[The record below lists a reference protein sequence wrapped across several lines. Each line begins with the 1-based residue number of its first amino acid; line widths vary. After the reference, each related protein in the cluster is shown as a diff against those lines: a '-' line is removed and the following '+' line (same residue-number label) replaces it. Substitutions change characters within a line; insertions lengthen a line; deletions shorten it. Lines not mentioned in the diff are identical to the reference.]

1 MSVKASGGSSLAR
14 PQLYQTVALTTIS
27 QAEQQD
33 RFPAKGEL
41 DQLIQYFASGAK
53 RIEIAGVLTKYSELI
68 VSRAANRIFTGGSP
82 MAFLEKPVE
91 APIMTIAGT
100 VLTTSEGMKL
110 GTTTYAQPS
119 SGSKGLSGLKA
130 AFTSSSGPVPQ
141 GFRPINVA
149 RYGPGNMTK
158 SLRDMSWFLRYTT
171 YAIVAGDPSIIEVNT
186 RGQIG
191 RAHV

>member
-68 VSRAANRIFTGGSP
+68 VSRAANRIFT
-82 MAFLEKPVE
+82 A
-91 APIMTIAGT
+91 TC
-100 VLTTSEGMKL
+100 
-110 GTTTYAQPS
+110 
-119 SGSKGLSGLKA
+119 
-130 AFTSSSGPVPQ
+130 
-141 GFRPINVA
+141 
-149 RYGPGNMTK
+149 
-158 SLRDMSWFLRYTT
+158 
-171 YAIVAGDPSIIEVNT
+171 AGDHRSAGVL
-186 RGQIG
+186 GQHLCG
-191 RAHV
+191 RAPRYARAISAPSQAEPTLRAKPRGT